1 MLRVDADEAPPEWLK
16 WGVHVPTLRFSAG
29 KSSALVVD
37 IGASVLS
44 VTPVHDGLMLKKGQF
59 EHRPREPLAR
69 LSNLTGFRA

>member
-1 MLRVDADEAPPEWLK
+1 MIDADEAPPEWLK
-16 WGVHVPTLRFSAG
+16 RGAHALMLRFAAG

-59 EHRPREPLAR
+59 EHRSKEPFAR
-69 LSNLTGFRA
+69 LPNLTRSRA